1 MFSAVS
7 LRDPSLIFVRGA
19 CAMPCAQT
27 LEVEADMQ
35 SALVHAEERRRADK
49 SSVFWKT
56 ATQIGTMR
64 REVCASFA
72 NNA

>member
-1 MFSAVS
+1 
-7 LRDPSLIFVRGA
+7 
-19 CAMPCAQT
+19 MPCAQT